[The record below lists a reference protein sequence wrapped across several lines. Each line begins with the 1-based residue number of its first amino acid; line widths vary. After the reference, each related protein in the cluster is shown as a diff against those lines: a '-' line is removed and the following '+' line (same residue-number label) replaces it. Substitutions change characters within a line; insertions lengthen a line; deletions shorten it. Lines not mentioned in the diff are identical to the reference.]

1 MPSPRYRGCAFAPD
15 SPPLPLDSLAAV
27 EAARAGGRS
36 VWLDVEGDSGQAET
50 WLREWLGWH
59 PIVFQ
64 NIRQTT
70 ARARLTPFEEYTHL
84 AFIIPPE
91 DGEEDGTEID
101 AVLGEGYLV
110 TFHARPVALVDT
122 LLAALP
128 ESRHTR
134 SPDLLLCRLIAGA
147 VESAAPRVE
156 SLDDALTALEDEA
169 LHRPHPALLEEIV
182 AVRDAL
188 YQLHLS
194 LAPQQQMLRDLAS
207 GGTRFVMPYAKP
219 FFRSAENRLR
229 GLVDD
234 ISIYREIVQNALE
247 LYRSSITH
255 KTNETIRILT
265 VVSTPL
271 LVLTFISGLYGMNVG
286 LPFAEHPRAFAGVL
300 VVSATVFL
308 GMLYWFRRRHWF

>member
-1 MPSPRYRGCAFAPD
+1 MPSPRYLGCAFAPD
-15 SPPLPLDSLAAV
+15 APPLLLDSLDAV
-27 EAARAGGRS
+27 ESARAAGS
-36 VWLDVEGDSGQAET
+36 PVWLDVEGDSGPAEP
-50 WLREWLGWH
+50 WLRERLGWH

-91 DGEEDGTEID
+91 AGEEDGTEID

-110 TFHARPVALVDT
+110 TFHARTIALVDT
-122 LLAALP
+122 LRAALP

-147 VESAAPRVE
+147 VESAAPRIE
-156 SLDDALTALEDEA
+156 SLDDALGVLEDEA
-169 LHRPHPALLEEIV
+169 LRRPRPALLEEIV
-182 AVRDAL
+182 AMRDAL

-234 ISIYREIVQNALE
+234 IAIYREIAQNALE
-247 LYRSSITH
+247 LYRSSITN

-265 VVSTPL
+265 VVSAPL
-271 LVLTFISGLYGMNVG
+271 LVITFFTSLYGMNVR
-286 LPFAEHPRAFAGVL
+286 LPFEGHPRAFAGVMA
-300 VVSATVFL
+300 VSATVFL
-308 GMLYWFRRRHWF
+308 GMLYWFRRRRWF